1 MDFLV
6 FLLVGAIAGWLAG
19 KIMKGRGFGLV
30 GNIIVGLVGGLLG
43 GWLLGA
49 LNAPIGSGL
58 GSQILTSLIGASV
71 LLFGIGLFKKP
82 GGQ

>member
-19 KIMKGRGFGLV
+19 KLMKGRGFGLV
-30 GNIIVGLVGGLLG
+30 GNIIVGLIGGLLG

-49 LNAPIGSGL
+49 LGAPIGSGVV
-58 GSQILTSLIGASV
+58 GQILTSLIGAST
-71 LLFGIGLFKKP
+71 LLFGIGLIKKS
-82 GGQ
+82 

>member
-19 KIMKGRGFGLV
+19 KLMKGRGFGLV

-49 LNAPIGSGL
+49 LDAPIGSGVV
-58 GSQILTSLIGASV
+58 GQILTSLIGAST
-71 LLFGIGLFKKP
+71 LLFGIGLFKKS
-82 GGQ
+82 

>member
-19 KIMKGRGFGLV
+19 KLMKGRGFGLV

-49 LNAPIGSGL
+49 LDAPIGSGL

-71 LLFGIGLFKKP
+71 LLFAIGLFKKA
-82 GGQ
+82 

>member
-30 GNIIVGLVGGLLG
+30 GNIIVGLIGGLLG

-49 LNAPIGSGL
+49 LDAPIGSGL

-71 LLFGIGLFKKP
+71 LLFVIGLFKKS
-82 GGQ
+82 

>member
-1 MDFLV
+1 MDIFV

-19 KIMKGRGFGLV
+19 KLMKGRGFGLV

-49 LNAPIGSGL
+49 LDAPIGSGL
-58 GSQILTSLIGASV
+58 GSQILTSLIGASA
-71 LLFGIGLFKKP
+71 LLFAIGLFKKS
-82 GGQ
+82 

>member
-1 MDFLV
+1 MEFLV

-30 GNIIVGLVGGLLG
+30 GNIVVGLVGGLLG

-49 LNAPIGSGL
+49 LDAPIGSGFV
-58 GSQILTSLIGASV
+58 SQILTSLIGAST
-71 LLFGIGLFKKP
+71 LLFGIGLLKKS
-82 GGQ
+82 

>member
-1 MDFLV
+1 MDFLI
-6 FLLVGAIAGWLAG
+6 FILVGAIAGWLAG

-49 LNAPIGSGL
+49 LDAPIGSGL
-58 GSQILTSLIGASV
+58 GSQILTSLIGASA
-71 LLFGIGLFKKP
+71 LLFAIGLLKKS
-82 GGQ
+82 

>member
-19 KIMKGRGFGLV
+19 KLMKGRGFGLV

-49 LNAPIGSGL
+49 LDAPIGSGL
-58 GSQILTSLIGASV
+58 GSQILTSLIGASA
-71 LLFGIGLFKKP
+71 LLFAIGLFKKS
-82 GGQ
+82 

>member
-19 KIMKGRGFGLV
+19 KLMKGRGFGLV

-58 GSQILTSLIGASV
+58 GSQILTSLIGASA
-71 LLFGIGLFKKP
+71 LLFAIGLFKKS